1 MGLISNKV
9 VLQRPSSQAS
19 FSASESHDND
29 FQYFSDDD
37 IYVFE
42 DLEDK
47 FLFSSLEEDAMLS
60 RFTKWLTSID
70 GGKKP
75 LTQAN

>member
-1 MGLISNKV
+1 MGNKV
-9 VLQRPSSQAS
+9 LPQRPSSQAS
-19 FSASESHDND
+19 FSASESDGND
-29 FQYFSDDD
+29 SEYFSDDD
-37 IYVFE
+37 KYDFGN
-42 DLEDK
+42 LEDK

-70 GGKKP
+70 GIKKP